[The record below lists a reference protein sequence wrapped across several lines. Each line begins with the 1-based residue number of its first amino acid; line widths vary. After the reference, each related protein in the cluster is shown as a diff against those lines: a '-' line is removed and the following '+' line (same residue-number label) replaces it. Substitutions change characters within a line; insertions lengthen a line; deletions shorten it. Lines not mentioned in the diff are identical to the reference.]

1 MRPAAP
7 PGSWRADLALTAIVA
22 VWGATFVVVKSALA
36 DASVL
41 LFIALRFSLASV
53 ALAAI
58 FASTRQPFTAVRRSL
73 SAGFF
78 AGLCLFAG
86 YFFQTAGLVHT
97 TASKSAFITA
107 LSVVLVPLLVS
118 LVHMSVP
125 RAAEA
130 AGVVLA
136 TSGLGLM
143 TLEIDNLK
151 LSPGDLLTLFCAV
164 GFAVHV
170 VILGKFSAV
179 SDLRLLSFGQVATT
193 ALLALSTFW
202 WAQTPRIHW
211 TQGLLV
217 ALAVTGLIATAL
229 AFTVQA
235 WAQRRTSPTRT
246 ALILALEPVFAWATS
261 LIFTGERLSPQGMA
275 GGALILGGVLLAELK
290 PGWAWRHPFK

>member
-1 MRPAAP
+1 MSPAASS
-7 PGSWRADLALTAIVA
+7 GVRRADLALIGIVA
-22 VWGATFVVVKSALA
+22 VWGATFVLVKSALA

-53 ALAAI
+53 ALAAA
-58 FASTRQPFTAVRRSL
+58 FAGSRRRPTAVRRSL
-73 SAGFF
+73 AAGFF

-86 YFFQTAGLVHT
+86 YFFQTAGLEST

-107 LSVVLVPLLVS
+107 LSVVMVPLLIS

-125 RAAEA
+125 HAAEA

-136 TSGLGLM
+136 TAGLGLM
-143 TLEIDNLK
+143 TLRFDSLTLNR
-151 LSPGDLLTLFCAV
+151 GDLLTVFCAL

-170 VILGKFSAV
+170 VVLAKFSAA

-193 ALLALSTFW
+193 ALLALSSFW
-202 WAQTPRIHW
+202 WAETPRIRW
-211 TQGLLV
+211 TAGLLV

-261 LIFTGERLSPQGMA
+261 LVFAAERLSPQAMA
-275 GGALILGGVLLAELK
+275 GGGLILGGVLLAELK
-290 PGWAWRHPFK
+290 PDWSWRHPLK